1 MCSPNTLKRR
11 FGGYREIYETIG
23 YRPLFRDYYRGPRAE
38 SAMCVRRDLVE
49 RISTLFPK
57 HVVVKQQR
65 MRTKSI
71 LWVDHEF
78 YVAVLLGRWVEA
90 SRTERAHWV
99 VCPNPSEY
107 DYITLFCRLNTANNG
122 ILSFHLFPRMNLIFR
137 RCHEDDRW
145 LATGTRLNDLN
156 EFYNV
161 VKATRRTAA

>member
-1 MCSPNTLKRR
+1 MKLLAIARSSGTTT
-11 FGGYREIYETIG
+11 GGRERNLQCACGEILSSVLA
-23 YRPLFRDYYRGPRAE
+23 R
-38 SAMCVRRDLVE
+38 C
-49 RISTLFPK
+49 FPK

-145 LATGTRLNDLN
+145 LATGTQLNDLN

-161 VKATRRTAA
+161 VKATRRAAA